1 MQRRLVAVMSADVVG
16 YSALM
21 AVDEEGTLA
30 RLKTHLEE
38 LIEPTIV
45 DHGGRVVKLM
55 GDGILAE
62 FTSVIQAVRAGIYV
76 QRELALRNKDRPGE
90 HQIVFRIGIRH
101 DGEQCH
107 PAQQR

>member
-1 MQRRLVAVMSADVVG
+1 MEKTHGIRRRLAAVMSADVVG

-30 RLKTHLEE
+30 RLNAHREE

-62 FTSVIQAVRAGIYV
+62 FTSLIQAVRAGI
-76 QRELALRNKDRPGE
+76 
-90 HQIVFRIGIRH
+90 
-101 DGEQCH
+101 
-107 PAQQR
+107 